1 MNIEIYKF
9 ALLWGEAQLC
19 LPYVLLRYCARYPAT
34 IACSSMRAAAVLLG
48 VQTAAPQFAIGR
60 HKAQK
65 SQEIPYITKKDERDN
80 SEAKR
85 KCDLGNSGIITLRE
99 ETVS

>member
-1 MNIEIYKF
+1 M
-9 ALLWGEAQLC
+9 
-19 LPYVLLRYCARYPAT
+19 
-34 IACSSMRAAAVLLG
+34 G

>member
-1 MNIEIYKF
+1 M
-9 ALLWGEAQLC
+9 Q
-19 LPYVLLRYCARYPAT
+19 LLRYCARYPAT
-34 IACSSMRAAAVLLG
+34 IACSSSTRAAAVLLG

-65 SQEIPYITKKDERDN
+65 NQEIPHIAKKDERDD

-85 KCDLGNSGIITLRE
+85 KCDLGNSGIIKPRGRRQSARC
-99 ETVS
+99 VR

>member
-1 MNIEIYKF
+1 
-9 ALLWGEAQLC
+9 
-19 LPYVLLRYCARYPAT
+19 
-34 IACSSMRAAAVLLG
+34 MRAAAVLLG

-65 SQEIPYITKKDERDN
+65 SQEIPHIAKKDERDD

-85 KCDLGNSGIITLRE
+85 KCDLGNSGIIKPRGRRQSARC
-99 ETVS
+99 VR

>member
-1 MNIEIYKF
+1 M
-9 ALLWGEAQLC
+9 
-19 LPYVLLRYCARYPAT
+19 
-34 IACSSMRAAAVLLG
+34 LLG

-85 KCDLGNSGIITLRE
+85 KCDLGTSGIINPE
-99 ETVS
+99 EGDSQLGACDEEYWWIVFVDSDMLLFSSYI

>member
-1 MNIEIYKF
+1 M
-9 ALLWGEAQLC
+9 
-19 LPYVLLRYCARYPAT
+19 LRYCARYPAT
-34 IACSSMRAAAVLLG
+34 ITCSSMRAAAVLLG